1 MLQAVALF
9 LLVLGCATT
18 EQHDCYSAP
27 CMSLW
32 RCSPCATLLPQTPS
46 VPWWRLQM
54 LRARAACGRKHVSGA
69 PVLSR
74 SFAVVAHAQPQSGAD
89 AASLICRG
97 GAALQATARTPGST
111 QQAGS
116 APQVR
121 PTCFRSSL
129 PSISALCCAER
140 CTATA
145 PCPAVSSLGAAGGR
159 STCMSL
165 PRWPA
170 RAAQGRQASGCA
182 RQAPLWVSLKSQRPP
197 ATPPRRSA
205 GAADARGLHTNV
217 AHDGG
222 GGGAGTGRTGGGGM
236 GVGWAPLRS
245 DAASDKKWLSR
256 REAVKTARGPRRPG
270 APGRGL

>member
-1 MLQAVALF
+1 
-9 LLVLGCATT
+9 
-18 EQHDCYSAP
+18 
-27 CMSLW
+27 
-32 RCSPCATLLPQTPS
+32 
-46 VPWWRLQM
+46 M

-74 SFAVVAHAQPQSGAD
+74 SFAIVAHAQPQSGTD
-89 AASLICRG
+89 ATSLTCRG

-121 PTCFRSSL
+121 PTSL
-129 PSISALCCAER
+129 PSILRAVLRRALHSDSAVPGR
-140 CTATA
+140 FF
-145 PCPAVSSLGAAGGR
+145 SRSGGR
-159 STCMSL
+159 ALACMSL

-170 RAAQGRQASGCA
+170 RAAQGRQASGCT